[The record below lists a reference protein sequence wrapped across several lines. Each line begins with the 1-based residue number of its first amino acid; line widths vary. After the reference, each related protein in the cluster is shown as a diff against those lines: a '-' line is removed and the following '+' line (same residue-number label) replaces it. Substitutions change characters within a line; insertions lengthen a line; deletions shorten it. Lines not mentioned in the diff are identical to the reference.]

1 MTIAIDASV
10 IVAALV
16 DTGRDGVWA
25 ESVIATEILVAP
37 ELVMVEATNVLR
49 RLELAKEI
57 SPLESELAQQDL
69 MRLDI
74 QLFPFHP
81 FAERVWAL
89 RKSITSYDAWYV
101 ALAEALDCS
110 LATLDIKLKN
120 ASGARCAF
128 AVP

>member
-1 MTIAIDASV
+1 MTIVIDASV

-16 DTGRDGVWA
+16 DTGRDGSWA
-25 ESVIATEILVAP
+25 ESLIASETLVAP
-37 ELVMVEATNVLR
+37 ELAMVEATNILG

-57 SPLESELAQQDL
+57 TPVESDLAQQDL

-74 QLFPFHP
+74 QLFPYHP

-89 RKSITSYDAWYV
+89 RKNITSYDAWYV

-120 ASGARCAF
+120 TGSTKCSF

>member
-10 IVAALV
+10 IVAALI

-25 ESVIATEILVAP
+25 ESLIATEILVAP
-37 ELVMVEATNVLR
+37 ELVLVETTNVLR
-49 RLELAKEI
+49 RLELAKEL
-57 SPLESELAQQDL
+57 SPLQSELAQQDL
-69 MRLDI
+69 LRLDI
-74 QLFPFHP
+74 QLFPYHP

-120 ASGARCAF
+120 ASGTRCAF
-128 AVP
+128 AAP

>member
-1 MTIAIDASV
+1 MIAIDASV

-25 ESVIATEILVAP
+25 ESLIATEILVAP

-49 RLELAKEI
+49 RLELAKEL
-57 SPLESELAQQDL
+57 SPLQSELAQQDL

-81 FAERVWAL
+81 FAERIWTL

-101 ALAEALDCS
+101 ALAEALSCS
-110 LATLDIKLKN
+110 LATLDIKLRN
-120 ASGARCAF
+120 ATGSKCSF
-128 AVP
+128 AIP